1 MDLSRKGNKLNM
13 LSTLYIEITTEYT
26 ATSSI
31 KKSNYRL
38 VKKQPPDSIELA
50 KLKII
55 KAKRRLS

>member
-1 MDLSRKGNKLNM
+1 MGREKRQVNM
-13 LSTLYIEITTEYT
+13 LRALYIEITREYT

-38 VKKQPPDSIELA
+38 VKKQPPDSIELG

-55 KAKRRLS
+55 KAKRRLP